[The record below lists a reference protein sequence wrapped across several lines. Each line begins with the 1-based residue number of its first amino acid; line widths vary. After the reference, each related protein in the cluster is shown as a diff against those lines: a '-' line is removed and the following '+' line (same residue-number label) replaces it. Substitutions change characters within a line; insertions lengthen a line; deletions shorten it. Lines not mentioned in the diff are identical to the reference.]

1 MCIELHSAK
10 CLWLILFVGNK
21 QKWVPMEIEHPKKDR
36 SGRKGKGRGG
46 DLSSRS
52 HRRDDTRSDGG
63 YKGRQTTTTT
73 TTTTT

>member
-1 MCIELHSAK
+1 
-10 CLWLILFVGNK
+10 
-21 QKWVPMEIEHPKKDR
+21 MEIEHPKKDR

-63 YKGRQTTTTT
+63 YKGRQTAATTTQGIILHSS
-73 TTTTT
+73 